1 LDFCLRIAIFRPM
14 KNIRLPLLIIAV
26 YILVC
31 SSCTQQPA
39 VSGTNKILNAE
50 EHQDSIRTDELRHP
64 IDHQHLTLVQ
74 RALIRPIYVETEK
87 NISVEH
93 KGFQIN
99 ALLKNTTSMVSYKNV
114 VIEIDYVDK
123 KGISLNKEKIT
134 VKRIIMPGDTVK
146 ISQKV
151 LKYQNTSYKVKL
163 LTADAD
169 LSN

>member
-1 LDFCLRIAIFRPM
+1 
-14 KNIRLPLLIIAV
+14 V
-26 YILVC
+26 Y
-31 SSCTQQPA
+31 
-39 VSGTNKILNAE
+39 
-50 EHQDSIRTDELRHP
+50 
-64 IDHQHLTLVQ
+64 
-74 RALIRPIYVETEK
+74 
-87 NISVEH
+87 
-93 KGFQIN
+93 
-99 ALLKNTTSMVSYKNV
+99 
-114 VIEIDYVDK
+114 K